1 MKEPKMRRRCPK
13 NVWFDFQLDLRARY
27 SGGRRGGGTLAKGAA
42 VAWGAY
48 QVEVFLKDSE
58 TKPSQMGIVTGRWG
72 GWGHR
77 GRWNKDRWNNWR
89 GGNDTVS
96 LLIHLI
102 TINFVHHSHYPNHH
116 RYHLHHRQHH

>member
-1 MKEPKMRRRCPK
+1 MRRRCPK
-13 NVWFDFQLDLRARY
+13 KMWFDFQLDLRARY

-48 QVEVFLKDSE
+48 QVEVFFWKESV
-58 TKPSQMGIVTGRWG
+58 TKPAQMGIVTGRWG
-72 GWGHR
+72 SWGHR

-102 TINFVHHSHYPNHH
+102 TINFVYHSHNPNHH
-116 RYHLHHRQHH
+116 HYHPHHRQDH